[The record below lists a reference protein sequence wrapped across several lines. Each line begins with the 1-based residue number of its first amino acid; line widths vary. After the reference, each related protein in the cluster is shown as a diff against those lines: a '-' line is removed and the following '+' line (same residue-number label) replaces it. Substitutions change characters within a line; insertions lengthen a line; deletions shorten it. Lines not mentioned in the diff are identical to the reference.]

1 MVEKLGIGNWAI
13 DRGINPLSNPYL
25 APSHYTGTLAQHW
38 ELVNGTT
45 FRFTIRDGIA
55 WHDKEPMNGR
65 PLTAEDVVFNFQRL
79 SGTGPFD
86 EPPLTAGRFRQL
98 AFKALDARGNQV
110 HIELA
115 EPRADAL
122 PIFLDDGF
130 AFILPPE
137 VITAHGD
144 VADWRTLVGTGPFL
158 LHDWVAGESLSY
170 RHNPA
175 YWGTDE
181 KYPEHRLPYVDEL
194 RIVIMPE
201 PASWLAALRAGRVD
215 YIGAN
220 VATAV
225 ERFGEAARL
234 LSANPELR
242 THRYYAR
249 SDQAFAMYVPEQRG
263 SMDQA
268 LVSVTIPRAAHVHDS
283 AKCLPVRRSRRE
295 TYSSRAAIPVSVI
308 GGRSGNSATR
318 FSFPPIASTYPLS
331 VDISRSLRCSM
342 RDTFS
347 WLIPSLSATR
357 ACVWFLALRRSRSVI
372 SSAISASAASSILF
386 RRSSGRDFIS
396 SLSVVTCIVVNLFL
410 KTNRF
415 IDVDS

>member
-1 MVEKLGIGNWAI
+1 MAAFGSSRYCQTVSEVLTQRTGGGWAAGEEGEREAAPVQVMLTDPATGREVPAPRYGGTLTAASAAAIPNTDQSIGGVAAGAANSGVVEKLGIGNWAI

-86 EPPLTAGRFRQL
+86 EPPLTAGRFRQF

-122 PIFLDDGF
+122 PIFLDDEF

-137 VITAHGD
+137 VNTAHGD

-225 ERFGEAARL
+225 RL
-234 LSANPELR
+234 HL
-242 THRYYAR
+242 
-249 SDQAFAMYVPEQRG
+249 
-263 SMDQA
+263 
-268 LVSVTIPRAAHVHDS
+268 
-283 AKCLPVRRSRRE
+283 
-295 TYSSRAAIPVSVI
+295 
-308 GGRSGNSATR
+308 RSG
-318 FSFPPIASTYPLS
+318 
-331 VDISRSLRCSM
+331 
-342 RDTFS
+342 
-347 WLIPSLSATR
+347 
-357 ACVWFLALRRSRSVI
+357 
-372 SSAISASAASSILF
+372 
-386 RRSSGRDFIS
+386 GG
-396 SLSVVTCIVVNLFL
+396 
-410 KTNRF
+410 
-415 IDVDS
+415 